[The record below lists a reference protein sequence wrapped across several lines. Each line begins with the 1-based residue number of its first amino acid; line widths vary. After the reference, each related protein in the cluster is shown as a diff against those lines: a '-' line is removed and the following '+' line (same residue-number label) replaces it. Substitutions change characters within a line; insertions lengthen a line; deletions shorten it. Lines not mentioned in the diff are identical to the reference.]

1 MLNPQLTSDDEER
14 PRLVVRSPGV
24 AFEWLRA
31 VAGTGRLDDL
41 RHRHGRQIVVAPS
54 RTPLNGEQLAALVN
68 SRFQVLDSRL
78 RPALFPVSAARRAIA
93 APGELPNLVNIYPV
107 AVVQ

>member
-1 MLNPQLTSDDEER
+1 MLNPPHTIDDER

-31 VAGTGRLDDL
+31 TAGTGRLDDL
-41 RHRHGRQIVVAPS
+41 RHRHGRNVVVAPS
-54 RTPLNGEQLAALVN
+54 RTPIKAEQLAALIN
-68 SRFQVLDSRL
+68 SRYQVLDARL

-93 APGELPNLVNIYPV
+93 TPGELPNLADYHPQ
-107 AVVQ
+107 AVMQ